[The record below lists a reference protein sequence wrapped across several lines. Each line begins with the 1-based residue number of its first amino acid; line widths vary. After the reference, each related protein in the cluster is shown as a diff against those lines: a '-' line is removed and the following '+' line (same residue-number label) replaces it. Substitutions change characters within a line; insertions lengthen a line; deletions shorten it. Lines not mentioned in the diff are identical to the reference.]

1 MCLTGPAPRPP
12 PPCARQAGTKDVL
25 IDRLPGFPD
34 NITPSAD
41 GNFWL
46 ALVVPDAPLVR
57 GWGGRRQAGG

>member
-1 MCLTGPAPRPP
+1 M
-12 PPCARQAGTKDVL
+12 L